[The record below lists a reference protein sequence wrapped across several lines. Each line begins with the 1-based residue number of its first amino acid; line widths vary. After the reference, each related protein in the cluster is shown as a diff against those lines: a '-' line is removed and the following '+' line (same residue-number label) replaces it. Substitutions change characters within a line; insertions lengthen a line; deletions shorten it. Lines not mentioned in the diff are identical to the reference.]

1 MVEPALKLDRV
12 RSGYADRM
20 VLQSVDLSIGK
31 GELTAII
38 GPNGHGKSTLL
49 KTISG
54 ILRVREGE
62 ISLGGSR
69 IDNLRP
75 DEIVERGVI
84 HVPQGDLL
92 FPGMSIHENL
102 MMGAYRT
109 RETGAIAER
118 LERVFALLPKLRDRR
133 NQLAGTL
140 SGGERRMCGIG
151 RGLMAG
157 GDLLMLDEPSLGLAP
172 AMINEL
178 FDILAELRDE
188 GVTILLVDQMAA
200 LALTVADRGYVLE
213 QGRFVREGEAAELA
227 ADPALEA
234 AYLGAKEK
242 SVA

>member
-172 AMINEL
+172 IVIDQIYEVI
-178 FDILAELRDE
+178 FDLRRA
-188 GVTILLVDQMAA
+188 GSTILLVEENAERIMDAADQIH
-200 LALTVADRGYVLE
+200 LLDD
-213 QGRFVREGEAAELA
+213 GRFAWAGKGAELMA
-227 ADPALEA
+227 RPEIIE
-234 AYLGAKEK
+234 AYLGA
-242 SVA
+242 

>member
-118 LERVFALLPKLRDRR
+118 LERVFALLPKLKDRR

-172 AMINEL
+172 IVIDQIYEVI
-178 FDILAELRDE
+178 FDLRRA
-188 GVTILLVDQMAA
+188 GSTILLVEENAERIVDAADQIH
-200 LALTVADRGYVLE
+200 LLDN
-213 QGRFVREGEAAELA
+213 GRFAWAGKGAELMA
-227 ADPALEA
+227 RPEIIE
-234 AYLGAKEK
+234 AYLGA
-242 SVA
+242 